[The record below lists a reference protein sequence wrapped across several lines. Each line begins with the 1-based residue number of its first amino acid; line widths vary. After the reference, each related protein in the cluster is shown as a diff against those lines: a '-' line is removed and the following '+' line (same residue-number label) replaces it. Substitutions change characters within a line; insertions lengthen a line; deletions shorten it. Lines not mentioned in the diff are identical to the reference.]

1 MAKTAQSPTTSV
13 ADQISNLAIATDLA
27 ELTARRYRATGN
39 MAAAAQCLRDADDC
53 LKRMHAPGGLQAKAR
68 VGEELDGV
76 LICNC
81 EQAVVAYREASAL
94 MNAGTDLPPGAEFD
108 SIALLAQRRSGR
120 EKPPREA
127 HCQDAGPNARRRA
140 SPCVSRAAAMPVD
153 HVITATAL
161 RSTGTKACW
170 TLCCAICRG
179 GRRNGH
185 SETSPEQG
193 HHGTGGGSN
202 SAATDGKGTGQRQ
215 GISRR
220 YRGSCCS
227 AQGAQAARSRYGR
240 SSGPTGSSRPWSA
253 GRPLCRA
260 RPALQAVAAG

>member
-1 MAKTAQSPTTSV
+1 MAKTAQSPTTSA
-13 ADQISNLAIATDLA
+13 ADQISNLAIAADLA

-140 SPCVSRAAAMPVD
+140 SPCVSRAGRHARRPCNHSD
-153 HVITATAL
+153 CITIDWHKGVLDAL
-161 RSTGTKACW
+161 LRDLS
-170 TLCCAICRG
+170 
-179 GRRNGH
+179 GR
-185 SETSPEQG
+185 E
-193 HHGTGGGSN
+193 
-202 SAATDGKGTGQRQ
+202 A
-215 GISRR
+215 
-220 YRGSCCS
+220 
-227 AQGAQAARSRYGR
+227 
-240 SSGPTGSSRPWSA
+240 
-253 GRPLCRA
+253 
-260 RPALQAVAAG
+260 